1 MCVYRWNNYSLE
13 EIIEKKL
20 WRVEKDLQGRVVINS
35 KEKLLNIFEEYS
47 LSPVIFSLDYS
58 VVVFPVNQNCSK
70 LCNLEIVVKYVS
82 IY

>member
-1 MCVYRWNNYSLE
+1 MFYDATIVTEDFE
-13 EIIEKKL
+13 ENKFWKKT
-20 WRVEKDLQGRVVINS
+20 EKDFQGRGVINS